1 MTHLLRGFNM
11 PVLPTYVRDFIPLMI
26 ASVWPVTILILVLWF
41 RKEIKTL
48 VKSMTRARFFNNLV
62 FEFDPNGID
71 DRERKILSSADA
83 KQISTPSTVKWEN
96 VADLF
101 WLGNDLEWTVQTL
114 LRGAPNPHYS

>member
-1 MTHLLRGFNM
+1 M